1 MQSYDKHRSWVKSP
15 WNYVSFLLESPL
27 NSLDLDLGKV
37 IERCNSFLAKVRESQ
52 GTWVPKSRGES
63 GNFAKKIWWKLWR
76 SVTQFCRIRCRKSLF
91 AKSKLTNL
99 KNSGGEEDGE
109 GVRGVHKSI
118 HIHTPSVCSLSGIAH
133 SQEMRQ
139 GAPCMSS
146 TRLSR
151 SGLISFI

>member
-52 GTWVPKSRGES
+52 GTWVPKARKSQGTLL
-63 GNFAKKIWWKLWR
+63 KKIGWKPWMGI
-76 SVTQFCRIRCRKSLF
+76 TQFCRILSRKSLF

-99 KNSGGEEDGE
+99 KNTGVGRGGRRFRK
-109 GVRGVHKSI
+109 VCISK
-118 HIHTPSVCSLSGIAH
+118 TPYVWRFSSIAH
-133 SQEMRQ
+133 TQERRQ
-139 GAPCMSS
+139 GVPCMSS

-151 SGLISFI
+151 SGLPSLI

>member
-37 IERCNSFLAKVRESQ
+37 IERWNSFLAKVRESQ
-52 GTWVPKSRGES
+52 GTWVPKARKSQGTLL
-63 GNFAKKIWWKLWR
+63 KKIGWKPWMGI
-76 SVTQFCRIRCRKSLF
+76 TEFCRILSRKSLF

-99 KNSGGEEDGE
+99 KNSRGGG
-109 GVRGVHKSI
+109 GGSRFRKVCISK
-118 HIHTPSVCSLSGIAH
+118 TPYVWSFSSIAH
-133 SQEMRQ
+133 TQERRQ
-139 GAPCMSS
+139 RVPCMSS

-151 SGLISFI
+151 SGLPSLI

>member
-52 GTWVPKSRGES
+52 GTWVPKARKSQGTLL
-63 GNFAKKIWWKLWR
+63 KKIGWKPWMGI
-76 SVTQFCRIRCRKSLF
+76 TQFCRILSRKSLF

-99 KNSGGEEDGE
+99 KNS
-109 GVRGVHKSI
+109 RGVVGSEKY
-118 HIHTPSVCSLSGIAH
+118 TY
-133 SQEMRQ
+133 QN
-139 GAPCMSS
+139 
-146 TRLSR
+146 
-151 SGLISFI
+151 SFCLEFFWYSAYSEKEAGSALHVLCQAIKIRVT